1 MDEVS
6 SAVVRVPRGGD
17 KVYKDQCIYCFQ
29 TPKFDGGLYICLN
42 SFLGFCVD
50 HVKLYRDKTGR
61 RVYLHYKQ
69 LIRPKDESQT
79 PVDDPPKKKP
89 TKMAIGVEGGFDLD
103 EVKLEYE
110 DLYSL
115 IVLNNDKEDTVF
127 AFPNEQ
133 IPEQVRLS
141 ITGIITTNTSAFSEK
156 ISSWSEEKRSVSKY
170 AEHLKQVDNGVKIPP
185 SGWKCG
191 NCDLTQNLWLNLT
204 DGKILCGRKFYDG
217 SGGNNHALE
226 YFKETGYPLCVK
238 LGTITQ
244 SEADVFSYAEDDMV
258 EDPFLSKHLAH
269 FGINIAALE
278 KTDRTMT
285 ELEIEMNMKL
295 QLEFDAIQESG
306 KKLTPLFGPGFTGLH
321 NLGNS
326 CYMNSVVQVLFSLPE
341 FNERYTH
348 SREKIFQE
356 RPIQAV
362 EDFDVQ
368 MSKLGHGLL
377 SGDYSIPP
385 KINGT
390 DEEKAA
396 AEDLRGISP
405 HMFKSLVGK
414 GHAEFSTNRQQ
425 DAQEYLLYLLDMIDK
440 LQRKSSTTNN
450 PVDNFRFKVE
460 DRIEC
465 IESKKVKYHCREDL
479 AWSLSIPMEEI
490 VNKDEYEAFE
500 RYREEMEKNNE
511 KIDPEKVVRL
521 RIPLTTCIKNFAQ
534 DDVIDGFYSTAL
546 ERKSVVKKTTRFQT
560 FPNYLLIHMRKFTI
574 GEDWTPKKLD
584 IAFDVD
590 DVIDISELRGYGLQ
604 PGEEELPDLV
614 DERQSAP
621 QVDENSVQQLTA
633 MGFPLN
639 GCRRAVYSTGNSGV
653 EAAMN
658 WIFDHQNDP
667 DFNEPLQSP
676 SGGKKTSQ
684 MTVNEESLAMLMSM
698 GFNQNQATKAL
709 RMTENNLERAADWI
723 FSHAAELDEMETDEP
738 QEQTGPKC
746 PDGEGKYQ
754 LIALISHMGTSTS
767 CGHYV
772 CHILKEG
779 RWIIFNDRK
788 VAVSENPPK
797 SLAYLY
803 LYKRL

>member
-1 MDEVS
+1 MEQISKAD
-6 SAVVRVPRGGD
+6 ARVPRGGD
-17 KVYKDQCIYCFQ
+17 KVYKDQCVYCFQ
-29 TPKFDGGLYICLN
+29 SPKFDGGLYICLN
-42 SFLGFCVD
+42 SFLGFCSN
-50 HVKLYRDKTGR
+50 HVKLYREKTGR

-69 LIRPKDESQT
+69 LFKPKEKSDV
-79 PVDDPPKKKP
+79 PADDPPKKKP

-103 EVKLEYE
+103 EIKLEYE
-110 DLYSL
+110 DIYSL
-115 IVLNNDKEDTVF
+115 VVLNPGKENNVISL
-127 AFPNEQ
+127 PNEQ
-133 IPEQVRLS
+133 IPEQVQLS
-141 ITGIITTNTSAFSEK
+141 IAGIISTNTSAFSEQV
-156 ISSWSEEKRSVSKY
+156 SSWSGEKRVISKL
-170 AEHLKQVDNGVKIPP
+170 AENLKQLDNGVKVPP
-185 SGWKCG
+185 SGWKCEK
-191 NCDLTQNLWLNLT
+191 CDLTQNLWLNLT
-204 DGKILCGRKFYDG
+204 DGTILCGRRFYDG
-217 SGGNNHALE
+217 SGGNNHAVD
-226 YFKETGYPLCVK
+226 YYKETGYPLCVK

-244 SEADVFSYAEDDMV
+244 SEADIFSYAEDDMV
-258 EDPFLSKHLAH
+258 EDPHLAKHLAH

-295 QLEFDAIQESG
+295 RSEFDAIQESG
-306 KKLTPLFGPGFTGLH
+306 KQLTPLHGPGYTGLH

-341 FNERYTH
+341 FNERYTNL
-348 SREKIFQE
+348 RERIFQE
-356 RPIQAV
+356 RSAQPV

-368 MSKLGHGLL
+368 MSKLGHGLV
-377 SGDYSIPP
+377 SGDYSTRP
-385 KINGT
+385 KSEGT

-396 AEDLRGISP
+396 DEDRRGIAP

-414 GHAEFSTNRQQ
+414 GHAEFSTNHQQ
-425 DAQEYLLYLLDMIDK
+425 DAQEFLLYLLDMIDK
-440 LQRKSSTTNN
+440 VQRKSPRNRN

-479 AWSLSIPMEEI
+479 AWSLSVPMDEI
-490 VNKDEYEAFE
+490 INKDEYEAFE
-500 RYREEMEKNNE
+500 KFREEAEKNME
-511 KIDPEKVVRL
+511 KIDPEKVVRP

-534 DDVIDGFYSTAL
+534 ADIIDGFYSTAL

-574 GEDWTPKKLD
+574 GEDWTPRKLD
-584 IAFDVD
+584 VAFDVD

-614 DERQSAP
+614 DERQKGP
-621 QVDENSVQQLTA
+621 QIDESVVQQLTA
-633 MGFPLN
+633 MGFPVN
-639 GCRRAVYSTGNSGV
+639 GCRRAVFSTGNTGI

-658 WIFDHQNDP
+658 WIFDHQTDP
-667 DFNEPLQSP
+667 DFNEPLPNP
-676 SGGKKTSQ
+676 SAGKKTQ
-684 MTVNEESLAMLMSM
+684 KTAVNEESLAMLMSM
-698 GFNQNQATKAL
+698 GFNRDQAAKAL

-723 FSHAAELDEMETDEP
+723 FSHAAEMDEMETEEAQD
-738 QEQTGPKC
+738 TGPQC
-746 PDGEGKYQ
+746 PDGDGKYQ

-779 RWIIFNDRK
+779 RWVIYNDRK
-788 VAVSENPPK
+788 VAISENPPK
-797 SLAYLY
+797 NLAYLY